1 MGEIF
6 ENIGKKYW
14 WLNEESR
21 SILNRGYLLRGE
33 EPEDAVDRIS
43 TSLSKWYDGFKG
55 KPKEYYKQVFS
66 EIVEKGWMSLSS
78 PIWANEGTSRGFS
91 ISCVTEDTWI
101 NTEKGA
107 KQAKDIVIGD
117 KLLTHK
123 NRFRPVTNII
133 PTKDRGD
140 IWKLKVCTRTSELQ
154 LTGDHLVLTN
164 LGWVRV
170 DELDTNKHLV
180 AVNGKLEYTTSNYT
194 LDLTKYVDYD
204 FMVEDN
210 LIKKISTCKDE
221 KRKLRLNKTGNII
234 SFYAQPYASINF
246 TPELAWAFGIWF
258 AEGNIMG
265 GKSKPNGIKITMH
278 EKELPIVEKWV
289 NIMKDHF
296 NLNGNTWLQTH
307 KKDPDGKG
315 NTWSNAS
322 INSVVIGNY
331 FNSFGRG
338 CKVKQIPEY
347 ILNLPKEYLEQFL
360 IGMLQGDGSLRKDGT
375 YKLTL
380 SNPILILQVYQ
391 IGLKL
396 GWDMSLQMN
405 DRVNYHN
412 NGIIKKHPVY
422 TIVFR
427 DYSSKPNKIN
437 LNKAS
442 ILSGVKFSDGLCY
455 CPIKELTK
463 TNVITNVYDFTVEED
478 HSFSACGIILHNC
491 FGCHIEDNIKAIAN
505 KLSEVILQTKH
516 GAGTSAYFGKL
527 RGRGAPIT
535 NNGFSSGAVS
545 FMELFNTTMNVVS
558 QGSTRRGSFA
568 AYLDIDHP
576 DIEEFLTIKDI
587 GSPIQNLFYG
597 VCVPDWWMKTMINE
611 EGTYDPEVVKSY
623 RKIWSKVLESRQFKG
638 LPYIFFTDNVNKNKP
653 EIYKKLD
660 KHISHS
666 NLCFSGDT
674 RVKFWH
680 DKEDGIERLV
690 SFSNLYEIYED
701 LKGTDKFN
709 IYTYVYNYETS
720 KFEKSRIKKVFKNDE
735 TTHFCHIYIKGI
747 SKEDFIRCTPD
758 HQFILV
764 DGTKKQGQDL
774 VSGDQ
779 LLNYQGNEVIV
790 DYVDNVINYVPE
802 PVYCLEVDNE
812 NHNFMVSLQHIDIQV
827 VNCNEIS
834 QPDSEDESFIC
845 CLSSVNLELFDEWYN
860 LVDKETGISV
870 VGYAHMILDAVLSGY
885 IEKLEKYGD
894 ESMKPALKS
903 AKLNRPTGM
912 GVLGYHSYLQKIGR
926 SFEDMYNIGLNKK
939 IFGYIQQE
947 TDKMSEELGEVY
959 GYAPIFEGLEGIKKE
974 RNVVK
979 MAIAPT
985 TSSSAILGQVSPGIE
1000 PYSSNYYKVNLAKG
1014 NFIRKNKYLD
1024 EILNEKLKNGIID
1037 SKEKLEEIWQGI
1049 MLNQGSVQHL
1059 PDSILSEE
1067 EKSIFKTFKEINQH
1081 SIILQAAE
1089 RQKYIDQS
1097 QSLNINIPPSTPPK
1111 EVNKLIIEAWK
1122 MGVKTLYYQRSQSVS
1137 KELLSNI
1144 TNCINC
1150 EG

>member
-1 MGEIF
+1 MEIF

-33 EPEDAVDRIS
+33 EPEDAIDRIT

-66 EIVEKGWMSLSS
+66 EIIEKGWMSLSS

-91 ISCVTEDTWI
+91 ISC
-101 NTEKGA
+101 
-107 KQAKDIVIGD
+107 
-117 KLLTHK
+117 
-123 NRFRPVTNII
+123 
-133 PTKDRGD
+133 
-140 IWKLKVCTRTSELQ
+140 
-154 LTGDHLVLTN
+154 
-164 LGWVRV
+164 
-170 DELDTNKHLV
+170 
-180 AVNGKLEYTTSNYT
+180 
-194 LDLTKYVDYD
+194 
-204 FMVEDN
+204 
-210 LIKKISTCKDE
+210 
-221 KRKLRLNKTGNII
+221 
-234 SFYAQPYASINF
+234 
-246 TPELAWAFGIWF
+246 
-258 AEGNIMG
+258 
-265 GKSKPNGIKITMH
+265 
-278 EKELPIVEKWV
+278 
-289 NIMKDHF
+289 
-296 NLNGNTWLQTH
+296 
-307 KKDPDGKG
+307 
-315 NTWSNAS
+315 
-322 INSVVIGNY
+322 
-331 FNSFGRG
+331 
-338 CKVKQIPEY
+338 
-347 ILNLPKEYLEQFL
+347 
-360 IGMLQGDGSLRKDGT
+360 
-375 YKLTL
+375 
-380 SNPILILQVYQ
+380 
-391 IGLKL
+391 
-396 GWDMSLQMN
+396 
-405 DRVNYHN
+405 
-412 NGIIKKHPVY
+412 
-422 TIVFR
+422 
-427 DYSSKPNKIN
+427 
-437 LNKAS
+437 
-442 ILSGVKFSDGLCY
+442 
-455 CPIKELTK
+455 
-463 TNVITNVYDFTVEED
+463 
-478 HSFSACGIILHNC
+478 
-491 FGCHIEDNIKAIAN
+491 FGCLIEDNIKAIAT

-576 DIEEFLTIKDI
+576 DIKEFLTIKDI

-611 EGTYDPEVVKSY
+611 EGTYDPETVKQY

-666 NLCFSGDT
+666 NLCISGNDRIVSNKGYLT
-674 RVKFWH
+674 AKELFETGEELVLFNGDIPVNSTPVLLRRKNEDVYKITLNNGMEHTVTYDHQINIIEGYSIDNKTKEYTIHRKKIPVSELKIGDKVITQNKKGIFGTNHNPELAYLLGYYQGDGTGTHKNIHICIWENNF
-680 DKEDGIERLV
+680 DKEAELQRCINKV
-690 SFSNLYEIYED
+690 YED
-701 LKGTDKFN
+701 NKGWQKNNADHGIPQFGDNGYSGKFKKRTLQTTLLKRLGFKKHIIPNWIWQSDEETQWAYLKGLLETDGTG
-709 IYTYVYNYETS
+709 YYN
-720 KFEKSRIKKVFKNDE
+720 KKVDNIEISYSCNNREYLKELQKLWYNLG
-735 TTHFCHIYIKGI
+735 IKGSI
-747 SKEDFIRCTPD
+747 YQMHKGGPQLLPDGRGGLKYYNSKDCFKLACSNKNHAIIIEEKIGFLSNKGVTLPQREYRDNTKKYSKVKSIEYVGKEDVYCPTTYHPD
-758 HQFILV
+758 HNIICNGIL
-764 DGTKKQGQDL
+764 TGQ
-774 VSGDQ
+774 
-779 LLNYQGNEVIV
+779 
-790 DYVDNVINYVPE
+790 
-802 PVYCLEVDNE
+802 
-812 NHNFMVSLQHIDIQV
+812 
-827 VNCNEIS
+827 CNEIS
-834 QPDSEDESFIC
+834 QPDTEEESFIC
-845 CLSSVNLELFDEWYN
+845 CLSSMNLELFDEWYD
-860 LVDKETGISV
+860 LVDKNTDISV

-894 ESMKPALKS
+894 DSMKPALKS
-903 AKLNRPTGM
+903 AKLNRPTGL

-926 SFEDMYNIGLNKK
+926 SFEDLYNIGLNKK

-947 TDKMSEELGEVY
+947 TDKMSEELGGVY
-959 GYAPIFEGLEGIKKE
+959 GYAPIFEGLDDIKKE

-985 TSSSAILGQVSPGIE
+985 TSSSAILGQISPGIE

-1014 NFIRKNKYLD
+1014 NFIRKNKYL
-1024 EILNEKLKNGIID
+1024 EALLNEKLDQGIINT
-1037 SKEKLEEIWQGI
+1037 KEDLEEIWQGI

-1059 PDSILSEE
+1059 PDSILSPE

-1097 QSLNINIPPSTPPK
+1097 QSLNINIPPTTSPK

>member
-1 MGEIF
+1 MEIF
-6 ENIGKKYW
+6 ENTGKKYW

-33 EPEDAVDRIS
+33 EPEDAIDRI
-43 TSLSKWYDGFKG
+43 TTLLSKWYDGFKG

-66 EIVEKGWMSLSS
+66 EIIEKGWMSLSS
-78 PIWANEGTSRGFS
+78 PIWANEGTSRG
-91 ISCVTEDTWI
+91 
-101 NTEKGA
+101 
-107 KQAKDIVIGD
+107 
-117 KLLTHK
+117 
-123 NRFRPVTNII
+123 
-133 PTKDRGD
+133 
-140 IWKLKVCTRTSELQ
+140 
-154 LTGDHLVLTN
+154 
-164 LGWVRV
+164 
-170 DELDTNKHLV
+170 
-180 AVNGKLEYTTSNYT
+180 Y
-194 LDLTKYVDYD
+194 
-204 FMVEDN
+204 
-210 LIKKISTCKDE
+210 
-221 KRKLRLNKTGNII
+221 
-234 SFYAQPYASINF
+234 
-246 TPELAWAFGIWF
+246 
-258 AEGNIMG
+258 
-265 GKSKPNGIKITMH
+265 
-278 EKELPIVEKWV
+278 
-289 NIMKDHF
+289 
-296 NLNGNTWLQTH
+296 
-307 KKDPDGKG
+307 
-315 NTWSNAS
+315 
-322 INSVVIGNY
+322 SV
-331 FNSFGRG
+331 S
-338 CKVKQIPEY
+338 
-347 ILNLPKEYLEQFL
+347 
-360 IGMLQGDGSLRKDGT
+360 
-375 YKLTL
+375 
-380 SNPILILQVYQ
+380 
-391 IGLKL
+391 
-396 GWDMSLQMN
+396 
-405 DRVNYHN
+405 
-412 NGIIKKHPVY
+412 
-422 TIVFR
+422 
-427 DYSSKPNKIN
+427 
-437 LNKAS
+437 
-442 ILSGVKFSDGLCY
+442 
-455 CPIKELTK
+455 
-463 TNVITNVYDFTVEED
+463 
-478 HSFSACGIILHNC
+478 C
-491 FGCHIEDNIKAIAN
+491 FGCYIEDNIKAIAT

-611 EGTYDPEVVKSY
+611 EGTYDPETVKQY

-666 NLCFSGDT
+666 NLCQ
-674 RVKFWH
+674 
-680 DKEDGIERLV
+680 
-690 SFSNLYEIYED
+690 EI
-701 LKGTDKFN
+701 
-709 IYTYVYNYETS
+709 
-720 KFEKSRIKKVFKNDE
+720 
-735 TTHFCHIYIKGI
+735 C
-747 SKEDFIRCTPD
+747 
-758 HQFILV
+758 
-764 DGTKKQGQDL
+764 
-774 VSGDQ
+774 
-779 LLNYQGNEVIV
+779 
-790 DYVDNVINYVPE
+790 
-802 PVYCLEVDNE
+802 
-812 NHNFMVSLQHIDIQV
+812 
-827 VNCNEIS
+827 
-834 QPDSEDESFIC
+834 QPDTEDESFIC
-845 CLSSVNLELFDEWYN
+845 CLSSMNLELFDEWYN
-860 LVDKETGISV
+860 LVDKNTGISV

-894 ESMKPALKS
+894 DNMKPALKS
-903 AKLNRPTGM
+903 AKLNRPTGL

-926 SFEDMYNIGLNKK
+926 SFEDLYNIGLNKK

-959 GYAPIFEGLEGIKKE
+959 GYAPIFEGMDGIKKE

-1014 NFIRKNKYLD
+1014 NFIRKNKYL
-1024 EILNEKLKNGIID
+1024 ETLLNEKLEEGLVDN
-1037 SKEKLEEIWQGI
+1037 KEKLEEIWQGI

-1059 PDSILSEE
+1059 PDSILSPE

-1097 QSLNINIPPSTPPK
+1097 QSLNINIPPTTSPK